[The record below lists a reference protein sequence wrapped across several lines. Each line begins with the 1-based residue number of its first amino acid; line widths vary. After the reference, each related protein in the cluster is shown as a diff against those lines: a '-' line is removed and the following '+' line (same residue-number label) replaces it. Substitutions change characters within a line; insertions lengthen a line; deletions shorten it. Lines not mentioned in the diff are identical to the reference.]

1 MKRIAVV
8 EDEVY
13 MREELCNMLQKDGYL
28 VEAITEFEDAARL
41 LAALRPDLVILD
53 LNLPEISGFQ
63 ICQELKNKT
72 AIPILVLTSRDQVKD
87 ELQAFQLG
95 ADEYL
100 TKPCRKDRL
109 LARVSNILKRYEGR
123 TNLIEGLDFLLDQQT
138 YTLYIHN
145 TSVVLPKNQGK
156 LLVALLAS
164 GDALVT
170 TEQLCMA
177 LWGTTEYIDENALQ
191 VNLTRLKKTMS
202 ALEMKQR
209 IVAVRGMGY
218 RLEADDP
225 TICNEERLLS
235 AISQKEGESV
245 RFLASVLREYK
256 NESNNMA
263 DALRDYEEYVEGWA
277 HEAKTPLSLL
287 TMLLDNRN
295 DEISPSLQAKLDYV
309 RSQLQEDV
317 TQMLYYARLKSST
330 KDYRFEDVNLND
342 CLGEVLEDYAP
353 LLEEKQTDREQC
365 HQI

>member
-28 VEAITEFEDAARL
+28 AEAITEFEDAARL

-72 AIPILVLTSRDQVKD
+72 AIPALVLTSRDQVKD
-87 ELQAFQLG
+87 ELQAFHLG

-123 TNLIEGLDFLLDQQT
+123 TNLIEGPDFLLDQQT

-156 LLVALLAS
+156 LLVALLS
-164 GDALVT
+164 GGDALVT
-170 TEQLCMA
+170 TEQLCIA

-202 ALEMKQR
+202 GLEMKQR

-218 RLEADDP
+218 RLE
-225 TICNEERLLS
+225 T
-235 AISQKEGESV
+235 GV
-245 RFLASVLREYK
+245 
-256 NESNNMA
+256 
-263 DALRDYEEYVEGWA
+263 
-277 HEAKTPLSLL
+277 
-287 TMLLDNRN
+287 
-295 DEISPSLQAKLDYV
+295 
-309 RSQLQEDV
+309 
-317 TQMLYYARLKSST
+317 
-330 KDYRFEDVNLND
+330 
-342 CLGEVLEDYAP
+342 AP
-353 LLEEKQTDREQC
+353 
-365 HQI
+365 

>member
-72 AIPILVLTSRDQVKD
+72 AIPVLVLTSRD
-87 ELQAFQLG
+87 QLG

-170 TEQLCMA
+170 TEQLCLA

-202 ALEMKQR
+202 GLEMKQR

-218 RLEADDP
+218 RLEA
-225 TICNEERLLS
+225 E
-235 AISQKEGESV
+235 V
-245 RFLASVLREYK
+245 
-256 NESNNMA
+256 
-263 DALRDYEEYVEGWA
+263 
-277 HEAKTPLSLL
+277 
-287 TMLLDNRN
+287 
-295 DEISPSLQAKLDYV
+295 SP
-309 RSQLQEDV
+309 
-317 TQMLYYARLKSST
+317 
-330 KDYRFEDVNLND
+330 
-342 CLGEVLEDYAP
+342 
-353 LLEEKQTDREQC
+353 
-365 HQI
+365 

>member
-28 VEAITEFEDAARL
+28 AEAITEFEDAARL

-72 AIPILVLTSRDQVKD
+72 AIPVLVLTFRDQVKD

-123 TNLIEGLDFLLDQQT
+123 TNLIEGPDFLLDQQT

-156 LLVALLAS
+156 LLVALLS
-164 GDALVT
+164 GGDALVT
-170 TEQLCMA
+170 TEQLCVA

-202 ALEMKQR
+202 GLEMKQR

-218 RLEADDP
+218 RLE
-225 TICNEERLLS
+225 T
-235 AISQKEGESV
+235 GV
-245 RFLASVLREYK
+245 
-256 NESNNMA
+256 
-263 DALRDYEEYVEGWA
+263 
-277 HEAKTPLSLL
+277 
-287 TMLLDNRN
+287 
-295 DEISPSLQAKLDYV
+295 
-309 RSQLQEDV
+309 
-317 TQMLYYARLKSST
+317 
-330 KDYRFEDVNLND
+330 
-342 CLGEVLEDYAP
+342 AP
-353 LLEEKQTDREQC
+353 
-365 HQI
+365 